1 MDRKEYGISSYTKF
15 EYANAI
21 TVHSSQGSQY
31 DRILYIDDGFTGSRD
46 TLKKLKYTAI
56 SRAAKRIDI
65 VNGYGLF

>member
-1 MDRKEYGISSYTKF
+1 MVYLHIQSLNNFRI

-31 DRILYIDDGFTGSRD
+31 DRILYIDDGFSGSRD